1 MKNIKSLAALAI
13 GFVAALIAAS
23 AAGAADQPKLKLR
36 LQTHLIPT
44 QTARTLG
51 MFAEQVTLA
60 SKGSIEVTVFP
71 VGAILPLK
79 EVLDA
84 VSKGTLDMA
93 YYPEGFWF
101 KQVPV
106 SELGQGVPY
115 AFKNLDQAKTFMWK
129 KGYEELLREAYAK
142 QNVYVWGGEPFPVG
156 LMTKKPIKTLADV
169 KGVKLRATGM
179 MAEFFGRL
187 GASTSVIA
195 AGELYTALATGVVSG
210 AHWGDAGP
218 MYEMKFQEVLKN
230 YMEPEPIQGGWNNFM
245 INLDVWKKMTPEQR
259 TALDTAI
266 RKSAEMGYQSSRNL
280 TKQAID
286 DMGKKWQVQFNTLS
300 NADQKELEKLSAQL
314 QDEIAKRDPLCAKA
328 IAKLKETSAGK

>member
-1 MKNIKSLAALAI
+1 MKKILSFVSLALGLAI
-13 GFVAALIAAS
+13 GLGAAFAS
-23 AAGAADQPKLKLR
+23 AADQPKLKLR

-44 QTARTLG
+44 QTNRTLG
-51 MFAEQVTLA
+51 MFAAQVAEA

-79 EVLDA
+79 EILSA
-84 VSKGTLDMA
+84 VGSGTLDMA

-129 KGYEELLREAYAK
+129 KGYEELLREGYAK
-142 QNVYVWGGEPFPVG
+142 HNVYVWGGEPFPVG
-156 LMTKKPIKTLADV
+156 LMTKKPIKTLADI

-179 MAEFFGRL
+179 MAEFFGKL

-266 RKSAEMGYQSSRNL
+266 RKSAEMGFASSRAL
-280 TKQAID
+280 TKTSID
-286 DMGKKWQVQFNTLS
+286 DMGKKWQVQFNTLPD
-300 NADQKELEKLSAQL
+300 ADLKTLGQASLQL
-314 QDEIAKRDPLCAKA
+314 QEELAKRDPLCAKA
-328 IAKLKETSAGK
+328 VAKLKEAAAGR